1 MQFERPSGSIATRG
15 ETANCGRVSF
25 MRNST
30 DPAAAVACTWNTFF
44 EIDAVDGSLR
54 HGCPLLQLVLQH
66 RKLGTLRCRQGR
78 AASAASSENGNAC
91 SRHKFRSDKI
101 RREKLIRH
109 VLVAHRPEP

>member
-66 RKLGTLRCRQGR
+66 RKLGTLRCRQGER
-78 AASAASSENGNAC
+78 HPPHLRKTATPAAVISLDQTRSAGRSSLGM
-91 SRHKFRSDKI
+91 FW
-101 RREKLIRH
+101 
-109 VLVAHRPEP
+109 